1 MKPEDME
8 NDFNG
13 INLKMHAI
21 RMMRE
26 QIQRIKD
33 SLPDVYQEYV
43 GVEE

>member
-8 NDFNG
+8 NDHQG
-13 INLKMHAI
+13 INMKLYAI
-21 RMMRE
+21 RMLRE

-33 SLPDVYQEYV
+33 SLPD